1 MARPVEFDENKVL
14 TNAMEQFWKEGYE
27 ASSVQKLLDCT
38 GINRGTLYNSFG
50 DKDTF
55 FKSCV
60 DQYNKTVSIQIAAS
74 LNNDKLNAWDA
85 VAAFF
90 DEAVLSVSNK
100 HRSMGCLLVNSLCES
115 INYDKDIKKMIRSS
129 LASIRKALLRRLKEA
144 HKKGKVKKGVSA
156 EFAADVLMNALH
168 GIRVNSRDGKN
179 AKQLKELAKYSI
191 FCTAGNQP
199 SNCHGL
205 QISYTDALQSQSCRL
220 CIRSSR

>member
-38 GINRGTLYNSFG
+38 NINRGTLYNSFG

-60 DQYNKTVSIQIAAS
+60 DQYNKIIDKHILAS
-74 LNNDKLNAWDA
+74 LKNDKLSAWDA
-85 VAAFF
+85 IAAYF
-90 DEAVLSVSNK
+90 DETVVNVSNK

-115 INYDKDIKKMIRSS
+115 INYDRDMKKVVRSS
-129 LASIRKALLRRLKEA
+129 LSTIRKALLVRLKEA

-156 EFAADVLMNALH
+156 EFAADVLVNSLH

-179 AKQLKELAKYSI
+179 AKQLKELAKFAINS
-191 FCTAGNQP
+191 
-199 SNCHGL
+199 L
-205 QISYTDALQSQSCRL
+205 KK
-220 CIRSSR
+220 

>member
-14 TNAMEQFWKEGYE
+14 TNAMEQFWREGYE

-60 DQYNKTVSIQIAAS
+60 DQYNKLVDKQIASS
-74 LNNDKLNAWDA
+74 LKNEKLAPWDA
-85 VAAFF
+85 ISAYF
-90 DEAVLSVSNK
+90 DEAVVNVSNK

-115 INYDKDIKKMIRSS
+115 INYDKDMKKVVRSS
-129 LASIRKALLRRLKEA
+129 LASLRKALLARLKEA
-144 HKKGKVKKGVSA
+144 QKKGKLKKGVSV
-156 EFAADVLMNALH
+156 EFAADVLLNALH

-179 AKQLKELAKYSI
+179 SKQLKELINYNIASLKK
-191 FCTAGNQP
+191 
-199 SNCHGL
+199 
-205 QISYTDALQSQSCRL
+205 
-220 CIRSSR
+220 